1 MTLTLPSRPLPSRP
15 AAAPQVVSAKA
26 AAGEQRLRLQRERDS
41 QERRAREAAEAGDV
55 ETCARAILA
64 ALDCERRLQGSG
76 PQVMQVIKPRN

>member
-15 AAAPQVVSAKA
+15 AAAPQAVSAKA
-26 AAGEQRLRLQRERDS
+26 AAGEQRLRLQSERDS

>member
-15 AAAPQVVSAKA
+15 VAAPQAVSAKA
-26 AAGEQRLRLQRERDS
+26 AAGEQRLRLQSERDS